1 MKLNKKEEK
10 IILTSMEYSYDKF
23 WDIIE
28 EAANSKN
35 KNEIDVVIGLIL
47 EGVVYMKGNGMS
59 EKELIDH
66 VKTHYNSF
74 DFDDEGNI
82 IEKVK

>member
-1 MKLNKKEEK
+1 MELNKKEEK
-10 IILTSMEYSYDKF
+10 IMLTSMEYSYDKF

-28 EAANSKN
+28 KAADSKD
-35 KNEIDVVIGLIL
+35 KNEVDVVIGLIL

-59 EKELIDH
+59 EEELIDH
-66 VKTHYNSF
+66 IKTHYNSF

-82 IEKVK
+82 IEKIK